1 MKLAFGATICVLCKR
16 DISLKKQEERRRKKN
31 VLSTSEAARVSAMTI
46 TTETGSV
53 YRLDRDK
60 MTWERQ
66 QIPRIDD
73 KNFPLRT
80 VSGKLHEW
88 PDVELSQPL
97 VMMGPPIDS
106 KADYRI
112 VRTSLV
118 RKIIY
123 EYYPFAHSGNV
134 EVRPND

>member
-1 MKLAFGATICVLCKR
+1 
-16 DISLKKQEERRRKKN
+16 
-31 VLSTSEAARVSAMTI
+31 MTI